1 VSNASDGAS
10 CGGNCCYLYCT
21 QQSSN
26 IGRFVLLGVV
36 TGDTPRSLIGIIIGP
51 AGPGWAGTVAVPVS
65 EVERFLESAQR
76 VDPNVPLLTP
86 PMN

>member
-1 VSNASDGAS
+1 MAHPVEVIAVT
-10 CGGNCCYLYCT
+10 CT
-21 QQSSN
+21 VRSRHLTFD
-26 IGRFVLLGVV
+26 RFVLLGVV
-36 TGDTPRSLIGIIIGP
+36 TGDTPRSLIGIIIGS

-65 EVERFLESAQR
+65 EVERFLQSAQG